1 MLYSKL
7 ATASRRVEALLV
19 VSLFCLTCPTFA
31 DQAKKEVHSQ
41 ADLPRVSYPFKG
53 AISTLL
59 QADDSTFDSTT
70 SQAIAE
76 IDSLLAEYDIQDNA
90 TLIEILTAKLSVQ
103 ELKRDAAGGLETI
116 AKLRELQSKPDLKL
130 TVGLFD
136 EAILKAQQSVSSTQ
150 GDEYQKKVKS
160 NYQEAVNA
168 LPWDTVQDVMK
179 SARSM
184 SGLISEPLI
193 LGRAERDIQPQI
205 DQSGAIPRDAMYQ
218 VLEYRADLRTKLPLK
233 SVRVS
238 VLKSYVA
245 AHDTEKP
252 DIWAARDVTLASSDR
267 PQKVLVGVW
276 DTGVDPTV
284 YPGKTYT
291 YANPGPYPAQGLAF
305 TDDGYPSNSAL
316 YPLTPERKKQYPEA
330 SDSLEARAD
339 LQAGIET
346 PVTDTFKERLAKMS
360 SDDVKSLFEQQSFF
374 GGFAHG
380 THVAGIAL
388 RGNPAAKLVVFR
400 FNDNLSDELHFPPS
414 TDYARRMAAN
424 FKLIGEFCAQ
434 HKVRVVNLSW
444 GDQPSEFEEWLSR
457 TKANQTPEERKQE
470 ALALFAIWKQA
481 IIDAM
486 QAAPGTLF
494 VTAAGNS
501 DSDAGFLEDVPASLE
516 LPNLITVGATNQAG
530 DATSFTSY
538 GKTVVVY
545 ASGYHVESF
554 IPGGK
559 KVRLSGTSMAAPQV
573 TNLAGKLFAV
583 DPALTPEKAKE
594 LILAGA
600 TLSDDGKRKLIDE
613 KRTLELVKEKR
624 TTAKTG
630 EETKGT
636 GGS

>member
-1 MLYSKL
+1 MLYSKF
-7 ATASRRVEALLV
+7 ATPLRRLEVLLIISV
-19 VSLFCLTCPTFA
+19 LSLPSLTFA

-41 ADLPRVSYPFKG
+41 ADLPRLSYPYKG
-53 AISTLL
+53 SINTLL
-59 QADDSTFDSTT
+59 QADDSTFDAAT
-70 SQAIAE
+70 SKAAAD
-76 IDSLLAEYDIQDNA
+76 IDSILDDYDIQDNA
-90 TLIEILTAKLSVQ
+90 TLIGILSAKLAVQ
-103 ELKRDAAGGLETI
+103 ELKGDADGGLQTI

-130 TVGLFD
+130 TAGLFD
-136 EAILKAQQSVSSTQ
+136 EAVLKAQQSVPSKQ
-150 GDEYQKKVKS
+150 GDEYEKKVES

-168 LPWDTVQDVMK
+168 LPWDTVQDVVK

-184 SGLISEPLI
+184 SGLMSEQLI
-193 LGRAERDIQPQI
+193 LGRAQHDLQPEI
-205 DQSGAIPRDAMYQ
+205 DQSGTISRDSMY
-218 VLEYRADLRTKLPLK
+218 EAFELRSELGKLPLK
-233 SVRVS
+233 SARVN
-238 VLKSYVA
+238 VLKTYVA
-245 AHDTEKP
+245 AHETQKP
-252 DIWAARDVTLASSDR
+252 DIWAARDVALSSSDHL
-267 PQKVLVGVW
+267 QKVLVGVW
-276 DTGVDPTV
+276 DTGVDTTI
-284 YPGKTYT
+284 YKGNTYT
-291 YANPGPYPAQGLAF
+291 YANPGPFPAQGLAF
-305 TDDGYPSNSAL
+305 TDDGHPSNSAL
-316 YPLTPERKKQYPEA
+316 YPLTPERKKQYPEVA
-330 SDSLEARAD
+330 DSMEALSD

-346 PVTDTFKERLAKMS
+346 PVTEAFKERLAKMS
-360 SDDVKSLFEQQSFF
+360 PDDVKTLLERESFF

-380 THVAGIAL
+380 SHVAGIAL
-388 RGNPAAKLVVFR
+388 RGNPAARLVVFR
-400 FNDNLSDELHFPPS
+400 FNDNLSRELHFPPS
-414 TDYARRMAAN
+414 TEWAQRMAAN
-424 FKLIGEFCAQ
+424 FKLIGQFCAE

-457 TKANQTPEERKQE
+457 TKANQSADERKQE

-501 DSDAGFLEDVPASLE
+501 DSDAGFLEDVPSSLE

-559 KVRLSGTSMAAPQV
+559 KVRFSGTSMAAPQV

-594 LILAGA
+594 LILEGA
-600 TLSDDGKRKLIDE
+600 TPSDDGKRKLIDE
-613 KRTLELVKEKR
+613 KRTLELVKEKK

-630 EETKGT
+630 GEVKGN

>member
-1 MLYSKL
+1 MRYSKL
-7 ATASRRVEALLV
+7 ATALSRQALLLISV
-19 VSLFCLTCPTFA
+19 FCLPSLTFA

-41 ADLPRVSYPFKG
+41 ADLPRFSYPFKG
-53 AISTLL
+53 SITSLL
-59 QADDSTFDSTT
+59 KADDSTFDAAT
-70 SQAIAE
+70 SQAAADL
-76 IDSLLAEYDIQDNA
+76 DSVLSGYNIQDNA
-90 TLIEILTAKLSVQ
+90 TLIEILNAKLALQ
-103 ELKRDAAGGLETI
+103 ELKGDADGGLQTI

-136 EAILKAQQSVSSTQ
+136 EAVLKAQRSVPSKQ
-150 GDEYQKKVKS
+150 GSEYEKLVEA
-160 NYQEAVNA
+160 NYQQAVNA
-168 LPWDTVQDVMK
+168 LPWDTVQDVVK

-184 SGLISEPLI
+184 SGLISESLI
-193 LGRAERDIQPQI
+193 LGRAEHDIQPQI
-205 DQSGAIPRDAMYQ
+205 EQSGAIPGDAMFQ
-218 VLEYRADLRTKLPLK
+218 VLEYRADLREKLPLK
-233 SVRVS
+233 SIRVS

-252 DIWAARDVTLASSDR
+252 DIWAARDVTLTGSDH

-276 DTGVDPTV
+276 DNGVDTTV
-284 YPGKTYT
+284 YPGRTYS
-291 YANPGPYPAQGLAF
+291 YANSSPYPAQGLAF

-330 SDSLEARAD
+330 SDSLEAIAD

-346 PVTDTFKERLAKMS
+346 PVTDAFKERLAKMTP
-360 SDDVKSLFEQQSFF
+360 DDVKSVFEQEAFF
-374 GGFAHG
+374 GGFVHG

-388 RGNPAAKLVVFR
+388 RGNPAAELVVFR
-400 FNDNLSDELHFPPS
+400 FNDNLSNQLHFPPS

-424 FKLIGEFCAQ
+424 FKLIGAFCAQ
-434 HKVRVVNLSW
+434 HQVRAVNLSW
-444 GDQPSEFEEWLSR
+444 GDQPSEFEQWLSR
-457 TKANQTPEERKQE
+457 TKANQTPDERKQE
-470 ALALFAIWKQA
+470 ALALFAIWKRA

-559 KVRLSGTSMAAPQV
+559 RVRLSGTSMAAPQV

-583 DPALTPEKAKE
+583 DPALTPERAKE

-613 KRTLELVKEKR
+613 KRTLELVKDKR
-624 TTAKTG
+624 TTAKTDQ
-630 EETKGT
+630 ETRGN